1 MEYNTFSIYSTR
13 KELFSKEKSINL
25 DNEKSNQNKIKYI
38 LQLILSRGINEK
50 LEKKICCLQCHKSY
64 CHFRHF
70 DSIFLKIVT

>member
-50 LEKKICCLQCHKSY
+50 LEKKICCCYNVIKAIV
-64 CHFRHF
+64 
-70 DSIFLKIVT
+70 IFVTLILFFSKL